1 MTGYR
6 FSLRLTIFALLLL
19 LGSTV
24 AFSQTV
30 MRDNSPIKKDKE
42 YYVTEGMRFFNLKEN
57 DRAKEAFLKVIELDP
72 ENDAAYYYLSN
83 ISLDSND
90 IVSGE
95 MLLQKAIEIDSTNYW
110 YQSLMARICLSTN
123 RAKEAI
129 AIYEK
134 LIGQYPKKTEIY
146 YNLANLYVAEE
157 DIDKSREVLDKIEK
171 IGGVTESIVMAK
183 FNLFRMSHDMEGA
196 LNYLQRANRELGSPR
211 VEAVIGD
218 LYTDRYNDSLA
229 IVHYNKALEL
239 EPGYAPAIYGVV
251 EIHRRKGNYK
261 EFFSTIT
268 PLIANPQVVPLT
280 KSEYLGQ
287 LLQLQHFVQKNRF
300 QLDTLMDTF
309 VATHPADTSA
319 GYLASAYFAQ
329 TGEENK
335 ANAILKDM
343 AERYPESP
351 TIRTQYLSY
360 LYYREDWESLAKE
373 AEKSL
378 AKEPDNKDFIQLLGI
393 AQFQSDRNSEA
404 IGTYRKLEEIALR
417 DKDTANLLTAYS
429 VIGDLS
435 HETGNNK
442 QAYAYYKKALKV
454 NPGYNPV
461 LNNYAYFLA
470 LENKSLKQAYNMS
483 LKTIESE
490 PDNPTYLD
498 TFAWILFLMEKP
510 VEAKTHLK
518 HAMLYGG
525 KESAAILDHY
535 AEVLYALKEYD
546 LAFIYWDQADA
557 KDPSLGIK
565 EKSAARKRKLKAK
578 STK

>member
-6 FSLRLTIFALLLL
+6 FSLGLTILAILVLICPTAAL
-19 LGSTV
+19 
-24 AFSQTV
+24 AQTV
-30 MRDNSPIKKDKE
+30 IRDTMPINKDKD
-42 YYVTEGMRFFNLKEN
+42 YYMLEGMRLFNMKEN
-57 DRAKEAFLKVIELDP
+57 EKAKDSFRKVLELDP

-83 ISLDSND
+83 ISLASND

-95 MLLQKAIEIDSTNYW
+95 MLLQKAIGIDSTNYW
-110 YQSLMARICLSTN
+110 YQSLMARICLSTK

-129 AIYEK
+129 DIYEK

-171 IGGVTESIVMAK
+171 IGGVTESIVLAK
-183 FNLFRMSHDMEGA
+183 FNLFRMSRDMEGA
-196 LNYLQRANRELGSPR
+196 LKYLNKANQELESPR

-218 LYTDRYNDSLA
+218 LYTDSYNDSLA
-229 IVHYNKALEL
+229 IVHYNKAIEI
-239 EPGYAPAIYGVV
+239 EPGYAPAIYGIV

-261 EFFSTIT
+261 EFFNTIT
-268 PLIANPQVVPLT
+268 PLIANPQVLSQM

-287 LLQLQHFVQKNRF
+287 LLQMQHFVQKNRP

-309 VATHPADTSA
+309 VATHPADTAA
-319 GYLASAYFAQ
+319 GYLASAYFAR
-329 TGEENK
+329 TGGHEK
-335 ANAILKDM
+335 ANTILKEM
-343 AERYPESP
+343 ASQYPESP
-351 TIRTQYLSY
+351 TIRSQYLSY
-360 LYYREDWESLAKE
+360 LYYREDWQSLAEE
-373 AEKSL
+373 AAKSI
-378 AKEPDNKDFIQLLGI
+378 AKEPENKDFIQLLGI
-393 AQFQSDRNSEA
+393 AQFQNKQNEEA
-404 IGTYRKLEEIALR
+404 IKTYSRLEEIALR
-417 DKDTANLLTAYS
+417 ENDTTNLLTAYS

-435 HETGNNK
+435 HEIGNSK
-442 QAYAYYKKALKV
+442 QSYAYYRKALKI
-454 NPGYNPV
+454 NPNYNPV

-470 LENKSLKQAYNMS
+470 LENKSLKQAYQMS
-483 LKTIESE
+483 LKTVESE

-498 TFAWILFLMEKP
+498 TFAWILFLMDKP

-546 LAFIYWDQADA
+546 LAFIYWDQADT

-565 EKSAARKRKLKAK
+565 EKSAEKKRLLKENN
-578 STK
+578 TK